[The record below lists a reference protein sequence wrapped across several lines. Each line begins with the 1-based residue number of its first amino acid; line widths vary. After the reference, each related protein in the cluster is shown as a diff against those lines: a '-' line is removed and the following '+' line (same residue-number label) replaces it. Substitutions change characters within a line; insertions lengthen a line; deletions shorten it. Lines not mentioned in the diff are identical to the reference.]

1 MRHYDYLIVGGGMAA
16 DAAARGIR
24 ELDVAGAL
32 GILSADIDPPYA
44 RPALSKRLWTDMHF
58 PWHRALLDT
67 QQATGADLQL
77 QTRVT
82 RILRTDQQVVTA
94 AGETIGYQRLLL
106 ATGLVPRTLPDAE
119 SGTVIY
125 YRSAEDYRRLMSLSL
140 YRDSFLVIGGG
151 YIGAELAAA
160 LVGHG
165 RRVTLVLPGQML
177 GDTMFPADICQEY
190 HQEFADAGVRLL
202 TGYRVRQVRRSGPC
216 EDGLQVGVT
225 AVLDDGREIT
235 ADAAV
240 AGLGAVPDLDMARE
254 AGLSVDDGI
263 IVDAHLRTSDPSI
276 WAAGDIARYRDAVL
290 GPTRVEHV
298 DNAQTMGRA
307 AGRAMAGDPEPYD
320 YTPYI
325 YSRVLGIDWQ
335 AIGKLDPSL
344 ETLTTTMRDG
354 GRVVAYIRD
363 GRTVGVLLWQIAD
376 GLDAARSLLTR
387 RIESPADLES
397 AVRR

>member
-1 MRHYDYLIVGGGMAA
+1 MRHYDFLIVGGGMAA

-24 ELDVAGAL
+24 ELDSTGSL
-32 GILSADIDPPYA
+32 GILSADTDPPYA
-44 RPALSKRLWTDMHF
+44 RPALSKKLWTDMHF

-67 QQATGADLQL
+67 QEATGADLQL
-77 QTRVT
+77 RTRVT
-82 RILRTDQQVVTA
+82 RILPTDRQVVTA
-94 AGETIGYQRLLL
+94 DGEVIGYQRLLL

-119 SGTVIY
+119 PGTVIY
-125 YRSAEDYRRLMSLSL
+125 FRSAEDYRRLMSLSL
-140 YRDSFLVIGGG
+140 YRDRFLVIGGG

-165 RRVTLVLPGQML
+165 RRVTLVLPGRFL
-177 GDTMFPADICQEY
+177 GDAMFPTDIAQEY
-190 HQEFADAGVRLL
+190 HQQFADAGVHLI
-202 TGYRVRQVRRSGPC
+202 TGHRVRQVRRNGPQ
-216 EDGLQVGVT
+216 DGGQQMGVT
-225 AVLDDGREIT
+225 AILDDGRQIT
-235 ADAAV
+235 AEAAV
-240 AGLGAVPDLDMARE
+240 AGLGAIPDLEMARE

-263 IVDAHLRTSDPSI
+263 LVDAHLRTSDPSI

-290 GPTRVEHV
+290 GSARVEHV

-335 AIGKLDPSL
+335 AIGKLDPAL
-344 ETLTTTMRDG
+344 QTLTTTMRDG
-354 GRVVAYIRD
+354 GRAVAYIRD